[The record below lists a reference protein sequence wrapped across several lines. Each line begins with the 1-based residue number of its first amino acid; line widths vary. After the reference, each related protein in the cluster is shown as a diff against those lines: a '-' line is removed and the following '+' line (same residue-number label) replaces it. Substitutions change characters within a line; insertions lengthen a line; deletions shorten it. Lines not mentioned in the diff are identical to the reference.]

1 MTRRPGWQALRATL
15 LAGAGVLVLAA
26 CGAGNEPPPATTPGV
41 TQMEITDLAVG
52 SGPAAVAGSYVNV
65 HYTGWLYDP
74 AAPESKGRQ
83 FDTSRERGRV
93 FGFSLGARQVIPG
106 WEQGV
111 TGMQVGGVR
120 RLVIPPHL
128 AYGERGAGGGVI
140 PRNATLVFEVELV
153 DLR

>member
-1 MTRRPGWQALRATL
+1 MGRSAAALI
-15 LAGAGVLVLAA
+15 LALCGVF
-26 CGAGNEPPPATTPGV
+26 GV
-41 TQMEITDLAVG
+41 TACDTADQPTTAVSGVEQLEITDLVVG
-52 SGPAAVAGSYVNV
+52 QGPAAAAGSYVNV

-83 FDTSRERGRV
+83 FDTSRERDRV
-93 FGFSLGARQVIPG
+93 FGFSLGARQVIAG
-106 WEQGV
+106 WDQGV
-111 TGMQVGGVR
+111 QGMRVGGVR

-140 PRNATLVFEVELV
+140 PRNATLVFEVELM

>member
-1 MTRRPGWQALRATL
+1 LRTLLCAATL
-15 LAGAGVLVLAA
+15 ALAGLLGLGG
-26 CGAGNEPPPATTPGV
+26 CGTGSEPEPAPPGV
-41 TQMEITDLAVG
+41 DRMEITDLVVG
-52 SGPAAVAGSYVNV
+52 NGPAAAPGSYVNV
-65 HYTGWLYDP
+65 HYTGWIYDP

-93 FGFSLGARQVIPG
+93 FGFSLGARQVIAG
-106 WEQGV
+106 WDQGV
-111 TGMQVGGVR
+111 VGMRVGGVR
-120 RLVIPPHL
+120 RLVIPPQL

>member
-1 MTRRPGWQALRATL
+1 MMRRPGWPLLRATL
-15 LAGAGVLVLAA
+15 LAGAGVLALAA
-26 CGAGNEPPPATTPGV
+26 CGAGKEPPPATTPGV
-41 TQMEITDLAVG
+41 TQMEITDLTVG
-52 SGPAAVAGSYVNV
+52 SGPTAVPGSYVNV

-83 FDTSRERGRV
+83 FDTSRERDRV
-93 FGFSLGARQVIPG
+93 FGFSLGARQVIAG

-111 TGMQVGGVR
+111 AGMRVGGVR
-120 RLVIPPHL
+120 RLVIPPQL

>member
-1 MTRRPGWQALRATL
+1 MLTL
-15 LAGAGVLVLAA
+15 AAAIGLAG
-26 CGAGNEPPPATTPGV
+26 CGAGSDPAPAPPGV
-41 TQMEITDLAVG
+41 ERMEITDLVVG
-52 SGPAAVAGSYVNV
+52 SGPAAAAGSYVNV
-65 HYTGWLYDP
+65 HYTGWIYDP
-74 AAPESKGRQ
+74 SAPESKGRQ

-93 FGFSLGARQVIPG
+93 FGFSLGARQVIAG
-106 WEQGV
+106 WDEGV
-111 TGMQVGGVR
+111 VGMQVGGVR

>member
-1 MTRRPGWQALRATL
+1 MKRRPAWQVLRTVL
-15 LAGAGVLVLAA
+15 LACGGVLALAS
-26 CGAGNEPPPATTPGV
+26 CGAGDAPPPATSPGV
-41 TQMEITDLAVG
+41 AQMQVTDLAVG
-52 SGPAAVAGSYVNV
+52 SGPAAVPGSYVNV

-83 FDTSRERGRV
+83 FDTSRERDRV

-111 TGMQVGGVR
+111 TGMRVGGVR